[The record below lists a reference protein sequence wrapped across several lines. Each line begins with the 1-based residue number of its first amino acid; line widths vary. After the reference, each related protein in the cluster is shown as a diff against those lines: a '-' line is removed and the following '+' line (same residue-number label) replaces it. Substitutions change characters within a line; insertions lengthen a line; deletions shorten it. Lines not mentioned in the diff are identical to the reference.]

1 MRRLPFVSL
10 AVILMLAG
18 CDKHDPVDNQAAKAA
33 ASLPEINSTAPTSIG
48 EPHVNT
54 QTAGPLP
61 AAAATIPPALQ
72 GRWGLSPG
80 DCMTGHG
87 DAKGLLVV
95 TPTELRF
102 YESRAVPSENIETDP
117 DSIAGNFAFTGEG
130 QSWNKYESLKI
141 EKQVLVR
148 TETKPMASFS
158 YAKCS

>member
-1 MRRLPFVSL
+1 MRRLPLVSL
-10 AVILMLAG
+10 ALSLTLVG
-18 CDKHDPVDNQAAKAA
+18 CGKPNPVDNQAAKVA

-54 QTAGPLP
+54 EAAKPLP
-61 AAAATIPPALQ
+61 AATATIPPALQ

-80 DCMTGHG
+80 DCTTTRG

-102 YESRAVPSENIETDP
+102 YESRAVPAEGVETDGG
-117 DSIAGNFAFTGEG
+117 SIAGNFAFSGEG
-130 QSWNKYESLKI
+130 QSWTKYESLKI
-141 EKQVLVR
+141 DKQVLVR

>member
-1 MRRLPFVSL
+1 MRRLPTVSL
-10 AVILMLAG
+10 AFVLMLAG
-18 CDKHDPVDNQAAKAA
+18 CGKPDPVDNQAAKAA
-33 ASLPEINSTAPTSIG
+33 ASLPEVNSTAPTSIG
-48 EPHVNT
+48 EPHVDT
-54 QTAGPLP
+54 QAAGPLP
-61 AAAATIPPALQ
+61 AAATTIPAALQ

-80 DCMTGHG
+80 DCTTTRG

-117 DSIAGNFAFTGEG
+117 DSIAGNFAFSGEG